1 MTARKKTKRS
11 YEEGMQEL
19 EGLIARLGEG
29 GLSLE
34 ESMKLYEEGVALAA
48 QLSQELDS
56 YRRRIEQI
64 DPETAEITA
73 FEGE

>member
-1 MTARKKTKRS
+1 MTARKKAKRS
-11 YEEGMQEL
+11 YEEGMQQL
-19 EGLIARLGEG
+19 EGLIARLSEG

-34 ESMKLYEEGVALAA
+34 ESMKTYEEGVALANE
-48 QLSQELDS
+48 LSVELES

>member
-1 MTARKKTKRS
+1 MTARKKAKRS
-11 YEEGMQEL
+11 YEEGMQAL
-19 EGLIARLGEG
+19 EGLIDRLGEG

-48 QLSQELDS
+48 ELSQELS
-56 YRRRIEQI
+56 AYRRRIEQI
-64 DPETAEITA
+64 DPQTAEITP

>member
-1 MTARKKTKRS
+1 MTSNKKEKLS
-11 YEEGMQEL
+11 YEQGMEKLEELIGKLSEGK
-19 EGLIARLGEG
+19 
-29 GLSLE
+29 LSLE
-34 ESMKLYEEGVALAA
+34 ESMKTYEEGVALAA

-56 YRRRIEQI
+56 YHRRIEQI

>member
-1 MTARKKTKRS
+1 MTARKKAKRS
-11 YEEGMQEL
+11 YEEGMREL
-19 EGLIARLGEG
+19 EGLIDRLGEG

-34 ESMKLYEEGVALAA
+34 ESMKTYEAGVALAA
-48 QLSQELDS
+48 ELSGELAS

>member
-1 MTARKKTKRS
+1 MTARKKAKRS
-11 YEEGMQEL
+11 YEEGMQAL
-19 EGLIARLGEG
+19 EGLIDRLGEG

-48 QLSQELDS
+48 ELSQELGA

-64 DPETAEITA
+64 DPQTAEITP

>member
-1 MTARKKTKRS
+1 MRS
-11 YEEGMQEL
+11 L
-19 EGLIARLGEG
+19 EALIDRLSEG
-29 GLSLE
+29 GLTLE
-34 ESMKLYEEGVALAA
+34 ESMKTYEEGVALAA
-48 QLSQELDS
+48 QLSGELDA

>member
-1 MTARKKTKRS
+1 MTAKKKAKRS
-11 YEEGMQEL
+11 YEEGMQAL
-19 EGLIARLGEG
+19 EGLIARLSEG

-34 ESMKLYEEGVALAA
+34 ESMKTYEEGVALAA
-48 QLSQELDS
+48 ELSGELDA

-64 DPETAEITA
+64 DPQTAEITP

>member
-1 MTARKKTKRS
+1 MTARKKAKRS
-11 YEEGMQEL
+11 YEEGMQQL

-34 ESMKLYEEGVALAA
+34 ESMKTYEEGVALANE
-48 QLSQELDS
+48 LSVELES

>member
-1 MTARKKTKRS
+1 MTARKKAKRS
-11 YEEGMQEL
+11 YEEGMQQL

-34 ESMKLYEEGVALAA
+34 ESMKTYEEGVALAA
-48 QLSQELDS
+48 ALSVELES